1 MFMLTL
7 PHPTTHEARQ
17 ERVREKNSYGDRSC
31 SIIGR
36 KKTQTTHT
44 STNQI
49 EVSQIT
55 KDHHRDTRHDL
66 GIGILEE
73 KIGAGIV
80 AVGGTEIAV
89 EEEHRQLAETESAW

>member
-1 MFMLTL
+1 MGIDRVPLL
-7 PHPTTHEARQ
+7 G
-17 ERVREKNSYGDRSC
+17 ERRHKL
-31 SIIGR
+31 
-36 KKTQTTHT
+36 HT
-44 STNQI
+44 PPRTKY